1 MWNSLHIKMNSWKDL
16 LCRLTKNGKVE
27 KAAILSHD
35 GHIILACSRDFK
47 LNEKDARS
55 LANAVSAKY
64 YSLMTMKF
72 CDNYYTCFRHND
84 DKDTLVGKADD
95 EVLVVHKIHDITI
108 VAISHPETPGS
119 SIYEVTK
126 FGSKLRHRMQREKIG

>member
-1 MWNSLHIKMNSWKDL
+1 MNTWNEL
-16 LCRLTKNGKVE
+16 LCRLTKNGKIE
-27 KAAILSHD
+27 KAAIFHHD
-35 GHIILACSRDFK
+35 GHTVLACSKDFK
-47 LNEKDARS
+47 ISEKDIRAIGC
-55 LANAVSAKY
+55 AVSAKY
-64 YSLMTMKF
+64 SSLMTMKF
-72 CDNYYTCFRHND
+72 CDNYYKCFRHSD
-84 DKDTLVGKADD
+84 DKDTLVGKADE